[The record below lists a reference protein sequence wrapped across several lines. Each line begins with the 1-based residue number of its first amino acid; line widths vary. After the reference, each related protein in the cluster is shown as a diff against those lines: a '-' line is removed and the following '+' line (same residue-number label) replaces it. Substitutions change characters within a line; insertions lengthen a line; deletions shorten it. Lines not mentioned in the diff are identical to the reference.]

1 MKKEIN
7 MKDYQVIWRGP
18 VLDATGYGTAS
29 REYALALDRQGV
41 DVKIETYTWNFPFTI
56 ENREKKER
64 LQQLIE
70 KPASNNKPKI
80 LIYHSPPAFIDKK
93 EREQYEYCLLNTVWE
108 TNKIPESW
116 NAIIRTFDAVCV
128 PCTHNIKALKNSGV
142 SIPVFLVPHGADT
155 TMFHPAN
162 QRITLPEGEDRFVFV
177 SVFDFQHRKN
187 PESLLRA
194 YWEAF
199 TSDDRVLL
207 VIKTYGSSRKEIRSA
222 IMNYKRKLGFGE
234 STAPLYVM
242 SGICE
247 EKQLKGL
254 YTAGDAFVLP
264 TRGEGV
270 GLPFIEALSSGL
282 PVIATGWG
290 GQMDFLNEKNS
301 FLVKYKLESPSI
313 SMNSENAIST
323 TYPSFAEKGQLWAE
337 ADIEHLKQQ
346 MRNAFYNPE
355 LCKQK
360 GTQGRQDMLK
370 MTWEKAGI
378 AMKKVIERL
387 MGQ

>member
-1 MKKEIN
+1 MKREMD

-70 KPASNNKPKI
+70 KPSSNNKPKI

-93 EREQYEYCLLNTVWE
+93 ERAKYEYCLLNTVWE

-116 NAIIRTFDAVCV
+116 KAILQTFDAVCV
-128 PCTHNIKALKNSGV
+128 PCTHNIKALRNSDV

-155 TMFHPAN
+155 AIYRPDNPRT
-162 QRITLPEGEDRFVFV
+162 TLSEGEGRFVFV

-194 YWEAF
+194 YWEVF
-199 TSDDRVLL
+199 TSDDQVLL
-207 VIKTYGSSRKEIRSA
+207 VIKTYGSSRKEIRSV
-222 IMNYKRKLGFGE
+222 IKNYKRKLGFGE
-234 STAPLYVM
+234 NTAPLYVM
-242 SGICE
+242 TGICE

-346 MRNAFYNPE
+346 MWYAFINPK

-360 GTQGRQDMLK
+360 GAQGRQDMLK
-370 MTWEKAGI
+370 LTWEKAGI
-378 AMKKVIERL
+378 SMIKAIERL
-387 MGQ
+387 LRH

>member
-1 MKKEIN
+1 
-7 MKDYQVIWRGP
+7 MKDYQVVWRGP

-29 REYALALDRQGV
+29 REYALALDRQGI
-41 DVKIETYTWNFPFTI
+41 DVKIETYTWNFPFTL
-56 ENREKKER
+56 EDQEKKER

-70 KPASNNKPKI
+70 KALSNNKPKI

-93 EREQYEYCLLNTVWE
+93 ERAKYEYCLLNTVWE

-116 NAIIRTFDAVCV
+116 KAILQNFDAVCV
-128 PCTHNIKALKNSGV
+128 PCTHNIKALKNSGASV
-142 SIPVFLVPHGADT
+142 PVFLVPHGADT
-155 TMFHPAN
+155 KMFHPDN
-162 QRITLPEGEDRFVFV
+162 PRTPLPEGEGRFVFV
-177 SVFDFQHRKN
+177 SIFDFQHRKN

-199 TSDDRVLL
+199 TTEDRVLL

-222 IMNYKRKLGFGE
+222 IMNYKRKLGYVE
-234 STAPLYVM
+234 EDTAPLYVM
-242 SGICE
+242 TGICE

-301 FLVKYKLESPSI
+301 FLVKYKLENPSI

-337 ADIEHLKQQ
+337 VDIEHLKHQ
-346 MRNAFYNPE
+346 MRYAFMNQE

-360 GTQGRQDMLK
+360 GARGRQDMLK
-370 MTWEKAGI
+370 LTWEKAGI
-378 AMKKVIERL
+378 EMIKAIENLLRH
-387 MGQ
+387 